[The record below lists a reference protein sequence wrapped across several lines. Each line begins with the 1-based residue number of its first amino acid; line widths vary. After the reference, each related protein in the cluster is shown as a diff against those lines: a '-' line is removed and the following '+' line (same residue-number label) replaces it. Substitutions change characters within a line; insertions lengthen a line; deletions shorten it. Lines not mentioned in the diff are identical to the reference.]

1 MGALGRQRVEQ
12 ELSWEHSRRH
22 LLEAY
27 ETVLARG
34 GALRSTERKRL

>member
-1 MGALGRQRVEQ
+1 MGALGRRRVEQ

-27 ETVLARG
+27 DALLARG
-34 GALRSTERKRL
+34 GALRSAARTRL